1 MDIKFHQ
8 TDSFTKLL
16 KQVGLKPKRL
26 AKKTQCYLEVNFDV
40 SKCDIEQFSDIALEE
55 YYWLMNMYPT
65 YQFTAPCSSNKN
77 VNGFKCKAQTA
88 KKERLPRIY
97 LSTFGFDYEQFT
109 ETKQPVQM
117 LFTLYFQY
125 NLTGDQV
132 ASEYQKLLEIYLN
145 CLQNKLSE
153 KSISMDNITAKFS
166 SDLDF

>member
-8 TDSFTKLL
+8 TDNFTKLL

-65 YQFTAPCSSNKN
+65 YQFTAPCPSNKN
-77 VNGFKCKAQTA
+77 DNGFKCKAQTE

-117 LFTLYFQY
+117 LFELY
-125 NLTGDQV
+125 NITNNQV
-132 ASEYQKLLEIYLN
+132 VSEYKKLLEIYLN
-145 CLQNKLSE
+145 CLQDKLSE
-153 KSISMDNITAKFS
+153 HSILIDNITAKFS